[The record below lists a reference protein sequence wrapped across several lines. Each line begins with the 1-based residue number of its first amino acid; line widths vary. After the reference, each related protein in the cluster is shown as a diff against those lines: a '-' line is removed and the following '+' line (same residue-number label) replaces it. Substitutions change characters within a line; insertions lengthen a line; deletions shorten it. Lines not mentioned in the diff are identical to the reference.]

1 MLDRHAPTRIQG
13 AKGFYEFVS
22 QGMEREGKSPRQ
34 RRPASSLSTF
44 NFELSTSLMKDAPGT
59 RDYDWWLLAILA
71 AICALG
77 VVEIYSATH
86 GSSLAGMHMK
96 QVRWLVIGF
105 ALMFALSRL
114 DYHLILDQ
122 APILYLLGVTALVAV
137 LLVGHTRFGA
147 KRWISIPAIGEL
159 LQVSELVKLIIIIVL
174 ARFFAE
180 VRSDQ
185 LDLRDLIKAG
195 LLVGVPLVLILKQPD
210 LGTALVLI
218 PLLVVGAFLAGL
230 QWQHAAAFSLAG
242 ILLVGAVFYPPVSRR
257 ILKPYQRER
266 ITSFLHPEED
276 AKGSGYQILQSK
288 IAVGSGGF
296 WGKGFE
302 HGSQNQLGYIPVR
315 YSDFIMSAWAEE
327 QGFKGVLLALGLYM
341 ALLLRLVQNAQ
352 RAKDRA
358 GMFLVMGV
366 AAALGFHVLVNVA
379 MVIGAMPVTGIP
391 LPLMSYGGSATL
403 FVFLAIGLVMNVR
416 IRRFVN

>member
-1 MLDRHAPTRIQG
+1 
-13 AKGFYEFVS
+13 
-22 QGMEREGKSPRQ
+22 
-34 RRPASSLSTF
+34 
-44 NFELSTSLMKDAPGT
+44 MKDAPGT

-71 AICALG
+71 ANCALG

-86 GSSLAGMHMK
+86 ASALAGMHMK
-96 QVRWLVIGF
+96 QVKWLLLGF
-105 ALMFALSRL
+105 ALMFAVSRI
-114 DYHLILDQ
+114 DYHLVLDQ
-122 APILYLLGVTALVAV
+122 ALILYVIGLATLAAV
-137 LLVGHTRFGA
+137 LLMGHTRFGA
-147 KRWISIPAIGEL
+147 KRWIPVMGQF

-180 VRSDQ
+180 VRSDE
-185 LDLRDLIKAG
+185 LSLPDLIKAG
-195 LLVGVPLVLILKQPD
+195 LVVGLPLGLILMQPD

-218 PLLVVGAFLAGL
+218 PMLVVGAFLAGL
-230 QWQHAAAFSLAG
+230 QWKHAAAIALIG
-242 ILLVGAVFYPPVSRR
+242 VLMLPVGWHV
-257 ILKPYQRER
+257 LKPYQKER
-266 ITSFLHPEED
+266 VTSFLHPEED
-276 AKGSGYQILQSK
+276 AKGSGYQVLQSK

-296 WGKGFE
+296 WGKGFGK
-302 HGSQNQLGYIPVR
+302 GSQNQLGYIPVR
-315 YSDFIMSAWAEE
+315 YSDFIMAALAEE

-403 FVFLAIGLVMNVR
+403 FVFMAIGLVMNVR
-416 IRRFVN
+416 LRRFVN

>member
-1 MLDRHAPTRIQG
+1 MNDG
-13 AKGFYEFVS
+13 
-22 QGMEREGKSPRQ
+22 
-34 RRPASSLSTF
+34 
-44 NFELSTSLMKDAPGT
+44 PGT
-59 RDYDWWLLAILA
+59 RDYDWWLIAILA

-77 VVEIYSATH
+77 VLEIYSATH
-86 GSSLAGMHMK
+86 GSSLAGMQNK
-96 QVRWLVIGF
+96 QLRWLAVGVI
-105 ALMFALSRL
+105 LMFVLSRI

-122 APILYLLGVTALVAV
+122 APILYLIGIAALVAV

-147 KRWISIPAIGEL
+147 KRWIPVLGEF

-180 VRSDQ
+180 VRTDELSLQ
-185 LDLRDLIKAG
+185 DLIKAVLIVG
-195 LLVGVPLVLILKQPD
+195 LPLGLILKQPD
-210 LGTALVLI
+210 LGTALVLV

-230 QWQHAAAFSLAG
+230 QWKHAAAITLIG
-242 ILLVGAVFYPPVSRR
+242 LLMLPVGWRV
-257 ILKPYQRER
+257 LKPYQRER
-266 ITSFLHPEED
+266 VTSFLHPEED
-276 AKGSGYQILQSK
+276 AKGSGYQVLQSK

-296 WGKGFE
+296 WGKGF
-302 HGSQNQLGYIPVR
+302 GNGTQNQLGYIPVR

-416 IRRFVN
+416 LRRFVN

>member
-1 MLDRHAPTRIQG
+1 
-13 AKGFYEFVS
+13 
-22 QGMEREGKSPRQ
+22 
-34 RRPASSLSTF
+34 
-44 NFELSTSLMKDAPGT
+44 MKDAPGT
-59 RDYDWWLLAILA
+59 RDYDWLLLAILA

-77 VVEIYSATH
+77 VLEIYSATH
-86 GSSLAGMHMK
+86 GSSLDGMHLK

-105 ALMFALSRL
+105 ILMFALSRL

-122 APILYLLGVTALVAV
+122 APALYVFGLAALLAV
-137 LLVGHTRFGA
+137 LLIGRTHFGA
-147 KRWISIPAIGEL
+147 KRWIQIPALGEL
-159 LQVSELVKLIIIIVL
+159 IQVSELVKLVIIIVL

-180 VRSDQ
+180 VRSDE

-195 LLVGVPLVLILKQPD
+195 LIVGVPLVLILKQPD
-210 LGTALVLI
+210 LGTALVLM
-218 PLLVVGAFLAGL
+218 PMLAVGAFLAGL
-230 QWQHAAAFSLAG
+230 KWQHAAVFSLVG

-266 ITSFLHPEED
+266 ITSFLHPEDD
-276 AKGSGYQILQSK
+276 AKGSGYQLLQSK

-296 WGKGFE
+296 WGKGF
-302 HGSQNQLGYIPVR
+302 GNGTQNQLGYIPVR

-352 RAKDRA
+352 HAKDRA

-416 IRRFVN
+416 LRRFVN

>member
-1 MLDRHAPTRIQG
+1 MALRLCPDAPARSRS
-13 AKGFYEFVS
+13 AKGFHDLISKEAKLS
-22 QGMEREGKSPRQ
+22 GPW
-34 RRPASSLSTF
+34 PAHDPTSSSLATIDF
-44 NFELSTSLMKDAPGT
+44 GLSTSLMKDAPGT

-105 ALMFALSRL
+105 VLMFALSRL

-122 APILYLLGVTALVAV
+122 APLLYLVGLAALVAV
-137 LLVGHTRFGA
+137 LLFGHTHFGA
-147 KRWISIPAIGEL
+147 KRWIPIPVLGEL
-159 LQVSELVKLIIIIVL
+159 VHVSEMVKLIIIIVL

-218 PLLVVGAFLAGL
+218 PMLVVGAFLAGL
-230 QWQHAAAFSLAG
+230 QWQHVAVFSLAG

-276 AKGSGYQILQSK
+276 AKGSGYQLLQSK

-296 WGKGFE
+296 WG
-302 HGSQNQLGYIPVR
+302 
-315 YSDFIMSAWAEE
+315 
-327 QGFKGVLLALGLYM
+327 
-341 ALLLRLVQNAQ
+341 
-352 RAKDRA
+352 
-358 GMFLVMGV
+358 
-366 AAALGFHVLVNVA
+366 
-379 MVIGAMPVTGIP
+379 
-391 LPLMSYGGSATL
+391 
-403 FVFLAIGLVMNVR
+403 
-416 IRRFVN
+416 

>member
-1 MLDRHAPTRIQG
+1 MR
-13 AKGFYEFVS
+13 
-22 QGMEREGKSPRQ
+22 
-34 RRPASSLSTF
+34 
-44 NFELSTSLMKDAPGT
+44 DAPGT

-77 VVEIYSATH
+77 VLEIYSATH
-86 GSSLAGMHMK
+86 GSSLAGMHTK
-96 QVRWLVIGF
+96 QLRWLAVGTV
-105 ALMFALSRL
+105 LMFILSRV

-122 APILYLLGVTALVAV
+122 SLILYLVCIAALVAV
-137 LLVGHTRFGA
+137 LLLGSTRFGA
-147 KRWISIPAIGEL
+147 KRWIPVLGQMF
-159 LQVSELVKLIIIIVL
+159 QVSELAKLIIIIVL
-174 ARFFAE
+174 ARFFTE
-180 VRSDQ
+180 VRSDK

-210 LGTALVLI
+210 LGTALVLV
-218 PLLVVGAFLAGL
+218 PLLFVEAFLAGL
-230 QWQHAAAFSLAG
+230 QWQHTAAIVLVGAM
-242 ILLVGAVFYPPVSRR
+242 LVGAVFYPPVSKR

-276 AKGSGYQILQSK
+276 AKGSGYQLLQSK

-296 WGKGFE
+296 WGKGFGN
-302 HGSQNQLGYIPVR
+302 GSQNQLGYIPVR

-366 AAALGFHVLVNVA
+366 AATLGFHILVNVA

-403 FVFLAIGLVMNVR
+403 FVFMAIGLVMNVR
-416 IRRFVN
+416 LRRFVN

>member
-1 MLDRHAPTRIQG
+1 MR
-13 AKGFYEFVS
+13 
-22 QGMEREGKSPRQ
+22 
-34 RRPASSLSTF
+34 
-44 NFELSTSLMKDAPGT
+44 DATGT

-71 AICALG
+71 AICTLG
-77 VVEIYSATH
+77 VLEIYSATH
-86 GSSLAGMHMK
+86 GSALAGMHMK
-96 QVRWLVIGF
+96 QVRWLVLGF
-105 ALMFALSRL
+105 VLMFVLSRL

-122 APILYLLGVTALVAV
+122 AFVLYLLGIVALIAV
-137 LLVGHTRFGA
+137 LAVGHTRFGA
-147 KRWISIPAIGEL
+147 KRWIPVLGEFF
-159 LQVSELVKLIIIIVL
+159 QVSELVKLIIIVVL

-180 VRSDQ
+180 VRTDE

-210 LGTALVLI
+210 LGTALVLL
-218 PLLVVGAFLAGL
+218 PMLAVGAFLAGL
-230 QWQHAAAFSLAG
+230 QWQHAAVFTLAG
-242 ILLVGAVFYPPVSRR
+242 VLLVGAVFYPPVSKH

-276 AKGSGYQILQSK
+276 AKGSGYQLLQSK

-296 WGKGFE
+296 WGKGFGN
-302 HGSQNQLGYIPVR
+302 GSQNQLGYIPVR

-327 QGFKGVLLALGLYM
+327 QGFKGVLVALGLYM

-416 IRRFVN
+416 LRRFVN

>member
-1 MLDRHAPTRIQG
+1 M
-13 AKGFYEFVS
+13 
-22 QGMEREGKSPRQ
+22 
-34 RRPASSLSTF
+34 
-44 NFELSTSLMKDAPGT
+44 
-59 RDYDWWLLAILA
+59 
-71 AICALG
+71 
-77 VVEIYSATH
+77 
-86 GSSLAGMHMK
+86 
-96 QVRWLVIGF
+96 GF
-105 ALMFALSRL
+105 ALMFIISRI

-122 APILYLLGVTALVAV
+122 ALWLYIIGVIALVAV
-137 LLVGHTRFGA
+137 LFVGHTRFGA
-147 KRWISIPAIGEL
+147 KRWIPLMGQF
-159 LQVSELVKLIIIIVL
+159 LQVSELAKLIIIIVL

-180 VRSDQ
+180 VRSDE
-185 LDLRDLIKAG
+185 LSLPDLIKAG
-195 LLVGVPLVLILKQPD
+195 LIVGLPLGLILLQPD
-210 LGTALVLI
+210 LGTALVLM

-230 QWQHAAAFSLAG
+230 QWKHAAAITLIG
-242 ILLVGAVFYPPVSRR
+242 VLMLPVGWHV
-257 ILKPYQRER
+257 LKPYQKER
-266 ITSFLHPEED
+266 VTSFLHPEND
-276 AKGSGYQILQSK
+276 AKGSGYQVLQSK

-296 WGKGFE
+296 WGKGF
-302 HGSQNQLGYIPVR
+302 GNGTQNQLGYIPVR

-416 IRRFVN
+416 LRRFVN

>member
-1 MLDRHAPTRIQG
+1 MR
-13 AKGFYEFVS
+13 
-22 QGMEREGKSPRQ
+22 
-34 RRPASSLSTF
+34 
-44 NFELSTSLMKDAPGT
+44 DAPGT
-59 RDYDWWLLAILA
+59 RDYDWWLVAILA

-77 VVEIYSATH
+77 VIEIYSATH
-86 GSSLAGMHMK
+86 GSALTGMHLK
-96 QVRWLVIGF
+96 QMRWLVVGVV
-105 ALMFALSRL
+105 LMFVFSRV
-114 DYHLILDQ
+114 DYHVIMDQALILYIIGI
-122 APILYLLGVTALVAV
+122 AALLAV

-147 KRWISIPAIGEL
+147 KRWIPILGEFF
-159 LQVSELVKLIIIIVL
+159 QVSELVKLIIIIVL

-180 VRSDQ
+180 VRTDELSLQ
-185 LDLRDLIKAG
+185 DLIKAG
-195 LLVGVPLVLILKQPD
+195 LIVGLPLVLILKQPD
-210 LGTALVLI
+210 LGTALVLM
-218 PLLVVGAFLAGL
+218 PMLVVGAFLAGL
-230 QWQHAAAFSLAG
+230 QWKHAAAIVLIGVLMLPAG
-242 ILLVGAVFYPPVSRR
+242 WHF
-257 ILKPYQRER
+257 LKPYQKER
-266 ITSFLHPEED
+266 VTSFLHPEED
-276 AKGSGYQILQSK
+276 AKGSGYQVLQSK

-296 WGKGFE
+296 WGKGFGN
-302 HGSQNQLGYIPVR
+302 GSQNQLGYIPVR

-416 IRRFVN
+416 LRRFVN

>member
-1 MLDRHAPTRIQG
+1 
-13 AKGFYEFVS
+13 
-22 QGMEREGKSPRQ
+22 
-34 RRPASSLSTF
+34 
-44 NFELSTSLMKDAPGT
+44 MKEAPGT
-59 RDYDWWLLAILA
+59 RDYDWWLIAILLT
-71 AICALG
+71 ICALG
-77 VVEIYSATH
+77 VIEIYSATH
-86 GSSLAGMHMK
+86 GSSLAGMQNK
-96 QVRWLVIGF
+96 QLRWLAIGF
-105 ALMFALSRL
+105 MSMSALSRL

-122 APILYLLGVTALVAV
+122 APILYLVGITALVAV
-137 LLVGHTRFGA
+137 LLFGHTRFGA
-147 KRWISIPAIGEL
+147 KRWIPFLGGEVF
-159 LQVSELVKLIIIIVL
+159 QVSELVKLIIIIVL

-180 VRSDQ
+180 VRTDELS
-185 LDLRDLIKAG
+185 LRDLVKAG
-195 LLVGVPLVLILKQPD
+195 LLVGVPLALILKQPD
-210 LGTALVLI
+210 LGTAMVLV
-218 PLLVVGAFLAGL
+218 PLLVVGAYLGGL
-230 QWQHAAAFSLAG
+230 QWQHAAIFSLAG
-242 ILLVGAVFYPPVSRR
+242 VLLIGSVFYPPVSRH

-276 AKGSGYQILQSK
+276 AKGSGYQLLQSE

-296 WGKGFE
+296 WGEGFGK
-302 HGSQNQLGYIPVR
+302 GSQNQLGYIPVR

-366 AAALGFHVLVNVA
+366 TAALGFHVLVNVA

-403 FVFLAIGLVMNVR
+403 FVFLAIGLLMNVR
-416 IRRFVN
+416 LRRFVN

>member
-1 MLDRHAPTRIQG
+1 
-13 AKGFYEFVS
+13 
-22 QGMEREGKSPRQ
+22 
-34 RRPASSLSTF
+34 
-44 NFELSTSLMKDAPGT
+44 MKDAPGT

-77 VVEIYSATH
+77 IIEIYSATH
-86 GSSLAGMHMK
+86 GSSLAGMQNK
-96 QVRWLVIGF
+96 QLRWLVIGF
-105 ALMFALSRL
+105 ILMFALSRL

-122 APILYLLGVTALVAV
+122 APILYLIGVAALIAV
-137 LLVGHTRFGA
+137 LVFGHTRFGA
-147 KRWISIPAIGEL
+147 KRWIPILGEF
-159 LQVSELVKLIIIIVL
+159 LQVSELVKLIIIIVM

-180 VRSDQ
+180 VRTDELSLQ
-185 LDLRDLIKAG
+185 DLIKAG
-195 LLVGVPLVLILKQPD
+195 LIIGLPLGLILKQPD
-210 LGTALVLI
+210 LGTALVLV

-230 QWQHAAAFSLAG
+230 QWKHAAAIALIG
-242 ILLVGAVFYPPVSRR
+242 LLMLPVAWRVM
-257 ILKPYQRER
+257 KPYQKER
-266 ITSFLHPEED
+266 VTSFLHPEED
-276 AKGSGYQILQSK
+276 AKGSGYQVLQSK

-296 WGKGFE
+296 WGKGF
-302 HGSQNQLGYIPVR
+302 GNGTQNQLGYIPVR

-416 IRRFVN
+416 LRRFVN

>member
-1 MLDRHAPTRIQG
+1 
-13 AKGFYEFVS
+13 
-22 QGMEREGKSPRQ
+22 
-34 RRPASSLSTF
+34 
-44 NFELSTSLMKDAPGT
+44 MKDAPGATT

-71 AICALG
+71 AICTLG
-77 VVEIYSATH
+77 VIEIYSATH
-86 GSSLAGMHMK
+86 GSTLAGMHLK
-96 QVRWLVIGF
+96 QLRWLGTGIVF
-105 ALMFALSRL
+105 MFIVSGI
-114 DYHLILDQ
+114 DYHLILGQ
-122 APILYLLGVTALVAV
+122 APILYLIGIAALIAV

-147 KRWISIPAIGEL
+147 KRWIPVLGEF
-159 LQVSELVKLIIIIVL
+159 LQVSELVKLIIIIAL

-180 VRSDQ
+180 VGSEE
-185 LDLRDLIKAG
+185 LSLRDLIKAG
-195 LLVGVPLVLILKQPD
+195 LLVGLPLVLILKQPD
-210 LGTALVLI
+210 LGTALVLM

-230 QWQHAAAFSLAG
+230 QWQHASVITLVG
-242 ILLVGAVFYPPVSRR
+242 VLLVGSVFFPPVSRH

-276 AKGSGYQILQSK
+276 AKGAGYQLLQSK

-296 WGKGFE
+296 WGKGF
-302 HGSQNQLGYIPVR
+302 GNGTQNQLGYTPVR

-341 ALLLRLVQNAQ
+341 ALLLRLGHNAQ

-379 MVIGAMPVTGIP
+379 MIIGAMPVTGIP

-403 FVFLAIGLVMNVR
+403 FVFLAIGLVINVR
-416 IRRFVN
+416 LRRFVNCPARQSRDP

>member
-1 MLDRHAPTRIQG
+1 
-13 AKGFYEFVS
+13 
-22 QGMEREGKSPRQ
+22 
-34 RRPASSLSTF
+34 
-44 NFELSTSLMKDAPGT
+44 MKDAPGT
-59 RDYDWWLLAILA
+59 REYDWWLLAILLT
-71 AICALG
+71 ICALG
-77 VVEIYSATH
+77 VVEIYSATQ
-86 GSSLAGMHMK
+86 GSALAGMHMK
-96 QVRWLVIGF
+96 QVRWLIIGF
-105 ALMFALSRL
+105 IIMFALSRL

-122 APILYLLGVTALVAV
+122 AWILYLIGIVALVAV

-147 KRWISIPAIGEL
+147 KRWIPILGEAF
-159 LQVSELVKLIIIIVL
+159 QVSELVKLIIIVWL

-180 VRSDQ
+180 VRTDELS
-185 LDLRDLIKAG
+185 LRDLIKAG
-195 LLVGVPLVLILKQPD
+195 LLVGVPLALILKQPD
-210 LGTALVLI
+210 LGTAMVLV
-218 PLLVVGAFLAGL
+218 PLLVVGAFLGGL
-230 QWQHAAAFSLAG
+230 QWQHAAVFSLAG
-242 ILLVGAVFYPPVSRR
+242 ALLIGSVFYPPVSKH

-276 AKGSGYQILQSK
+276 AKGSGYQLLQSK

-296 WGKGFE
+296 WGKGFR
-302 HGSQNQLGYIPVR
+302 HGTQNQLGYIPVR